1 MIPSSHTFPL
11 VLLLGGQAREMVSLL
26 LHKGADA
33 RVRDGLG
40 KLPLGLSARRG
51 QVEVVAMLLPY
62 VGREGIDERDRAS
75 RVR

>member
-1 MIPSSHTFPL
+1 LSFFC
-11 VLLLGGQAREMVSLL
+11 GGQALEMVSLL
-26 LHKGADA
+26 LHTGADA

-62 VGREGIDERDRAS
+62 VGREGIDELDRAS